1 MQEIRNK
8 SSRRRVATAVTSHIL
23 ILMAMVGPIYGAPMA
38 MPSESDSPSTDSRNS
53 LGMLLIEPRSPGFT
67 RANDSDSD
75 DAFTLLFSR
84 SVMAEMPPSVENRGL
99 RFSPDPN
106 IIVVRGCRGDFRQDP
121 TGACRQLFAFPSYPP
136 TTTRPRIPS
145 RQPNPR
151 IVSQS
156 QRDLVKKFNPSRRRW
171 FGRSLSSGES
181 DSSSSSRSSSRSSS
195 SPSSSSSS
203 SSSANSYEENI
214 PTGSPFVYS
223 TTESPTSSTPS
234 TTTPDCDD

>member
-67 RANDSDSD
+67 RAS
-75 DAFTLLFSR
+75 
-84 SVMAEMPPSVENRGL
+84 L